1 MTEHLLIVGG
11 GQAAAQAVQTLRQQG
26 FAGAITLLCD
36 EPYVPYQ
43 RPPLSKKY
51 LAGEL
56 PRERLFLRPASFYA
70 DKGVT
75 LELGRRVVE
84 LDLAAHAVR
93 LDDGRQVRYDRLL
106 LATGSSAR
114 KLALP
119 GTDLIGVHYLRTI
132 ADVDAIAAAFAPGAR
147 VLLVGAGYIG
157 LEVAA
162 VARAARLR
170 GHGARSPDRV
180 MARVVAP
187 EVSAFYDR
195 YHRDRGVAIHLSAAV
210 RGFHGAGRVAA
221 VEIEDG
227 RRFECDVV
235 IAANRRRAERR
246 ARACGGVAVRERHRR
261 GRVRAH
267 RDPDVFAAGDCTNQ
281 PNALFGRRVRL
292 ESVPN
297 AIHQAKVAAAG
308 MLGAPTAYSEVPW
321 FWSDQY
327 DLKLQIAGLSAGYE
341 DVVVRGDPA
350 TRSFA
355 AYYLAAG
362 RIIAVDA
369 VNSPHDF
376 MNGKKL
382 VAAGAR
388 ISAAAIRDP
397 RTELAQADRLAVA
410 RRRAFGGEL
419 CLEEM
424 QV

>member
-1 MTEHLLIVGG
+1 MSERLLIVGG
-11 GQAAAQAVQTLRQQG
+11 GQAGAQAVQTLRQQG
-26 FAGAITLLCD
+26 FAGAITLLGD

-56 PRERLFLRPASFYA
+56 PRERLFLRPAGFYA
-70 DKGVT
+70 DKEIT
-75 LELGRRVVE
+75 LELGLRVVE
-84 LDLAAHAVR
+84 LDLAAHGVL

-106 LATGSSAR
+106 LATGSRVR

-119 GTDLIGVHYLRTI
+119 GAELAGVYYLRTI
-132 ADVDAIAAAFAPGAR
+132 ADVDAIAAALAPGAR

-162 VARAARLR
+162 VAAQR
-170 GHGARSPDRV
+170 GFAVTVLEALDRV

-195 YHRDRGVAIHLSAAV
+195 YHRDRGVAIHYGAAV
-210 RGFHGAGRVAA
+210 NRFHGAGRVAA
-221 VEIEDG
+221 VETADG
-227 RRFECDVV
+227 RRFDCDVV
-235 IAANRRRAERR
+235 IGGIGIVPNVALAQAAGLPCDDGIVVDEF
-246 ARACGGVAVRERHRR
+246 ARTA
-261 GRVRAH
+261 
-267 RDPDVFAAGDCTNQ
+267 DPHVFAAGDCTNQ
-281 PNALFGRRVRL
+281 PNALLGRRVRL

-327 DLKLQIAGLSAGYE
+327 DLKLQIAGLSTGHEEVA
-341 DVVVRGDPA
+341 VRGDPA

-388 ISAAAIRDP
+388 ISAAEIRDP
-397 RTELAQADRLAVA
+397 RTDLAKLTSGPSA
-410 RRRAFGGEL
+410 
-419 CLEEM
+419 
-424 QV
+424 